1 MRLGYGPDVPRLAT
15 AVDFHGLWWLD
26 MAMKRVG
33 VAELKDQLSKHLRAV
48 EAGAELEV
56 TDRDRPI
63 ARIVPIRAGVSI
75 QPARKPF
82 KAIRTRTYPP
92 AQWEVDSTTLLL
104 QERQER

>member
-1 MRLGYGPDVPRLAT
+1 
-15 AVDFHGLWWLD
+15 
-26 MAMKRVG
+26 MAMKPVEI
-33 VAELKDQLSKHLRAV
+33 AELKDQLSKHLQAV

-63 ARIVPIRAGVSI
+63 ARIVPIRAAAQASI

-82 KAIRTRTYPP
+82 KAIRTRTYWP
-92 AQWEVDSTTLLL
+92 AEQAVDSTTLLL